1 MVDADL
7 SAPEYR
13 PRILERLKG
22 WPIASLCLGLIAA
35 LAAYFALRSFMFAIT
50 EVSALP
56 IGDIY
61 YFYYADYFPYLDG
74 HYSFRQLFAS
84 HNEHPILTT
93 RLTLFVDAI
102 WFGASGKFGIIV
114 SYFLVSVTSVMMA
127 CLTTTSNKWETAGL
141 ALAFLG
147 LGCSAVQLENLT
159 LPFQVQMYFVHA
171 FALAALI
178 ALWCGL
184 EGRRWWYAVAVACD
198 FGAAFS
204 LGSGV
209 LLVWPALA
217 LAVWAR
223 RIDGWFAI
231 FLAVHLLLVF
241 LYVWIGGP
249 GGTPVSPSAASHVDY
264 FLTFLGNFVA
274 ERPIS
279 ATPIGLIIALLCAG
293 LFCWMTWRALFRGM
307 RWKNEAVIAAFAAF
321 VILEAAAATVARAH
335 LGVHQALSSK
345 YATFSLLLVATLFA
359 FVWRALPQVLSRV
372 TATLALGAVLVTA
385 NSPLFENGW
394 RAHNRHMDAIL
405 GEMKNGNVSA
415 EATYLGVPPQIL
427 GAVISRFRESHL
439 GPFRATN

>member
-1 MVDADL
+1 MIDAGL

-13 PRILERLKG
+13 PRIFDRLKG
-22 WPIASLCLGLIAA
+22 WPVASLCLGLIAA
-35 LAAYFALRSFMFAIT
+35 LAAYFALRSFMFAMT
-50 EVSALP
+50 DVSALP

-61 YFYYADYFPYLDG
+61 YFYYDDYFPYLDG

-102 WFGASGKFGIIV
+102 WFGASGKFAIIV
-114 SYFLVSVTSVMMA
+114 SFLLIFVTSLMMA
-127 CLTTTSNKWETAGL
+127 YLTTTSNKWETAGL

-159 LPFQVQMYFVHA
+159 LPFQAQMFFVHA

-178 ALWCGL
+178 ALWHGL

-209 LLVWPALA
+209 LLVFPALA

-223 RIDGWFAI
+223 RFDRWFAV
-231 FLAVHLLLVF
+231 FLACHLLF
-241 LYVWIGGP
+241 ISFYVSMGGP
-249 GGTPVSPSAASHVDY
+249 GGTTVSSSAAPHVDY
-264 FLTFLGNFVA
+264 FLTFLANFVA
-274 ERPIS
+274 ERPIP
-279 ATPIGLIIALLCAG
+279 AAPIGAIIALLCAG
-293 LFCWMTWRALFRGM
+293 LFSWMTWRALFRGI
-307 RWKNEAVIAAFAAF
+307 RWNKEAVIAAFAAF
-321 VILEAAAATVARAH
+321 VILQAAVASVTRAH

-345 YATFSLLLVATLFA
+345 YATFSLLLVAALFA
-359 FVWRALPQVLSRV
+359 FVWRAIPQAWSRV
-372 TATLALGAVLVTA
+372 TAALVLGAVLVTA

-405 GEMKNGNVSA
+405 AEMKNGNLSA
-415 EATYLGVPPQIL
+415 EAAYLGVPPQIL
-427 GAVISRFRESHL
+427 EAVISRFRESHL
-439 GPFRATN
+439 GPFRQAN